1 VAWCGKL
8 ADFPTVGKPVASG
21 AAQIRAAALCHYY
34 HTQNISYGRKN
45 LGVDNLE
52 KKWHTAGSVP
62 SKNNYNATR
71 ATAHGHYYQPFLC
84 RVLTKPKKYDML
96 HAACQLTKV
105 FLQ

>member
-1 VAWCGKL
+1 VAHYHHFYSGEAWCEKL

-34 HTQNISYGRKN
+34 HTQNISYGRKFW
-45 LGVDNLE
+45 G
-52 KKWHTAGSVP
+52 AR
-62 SKNNYNATR
+62 R

-96 HAACQLTKV
+96 RAACQLTKI